1 MEWLKLSVDVAS
13 NVSSLAR
20 QNGLLNTTNKIPG
33 NKGRLTLLENSKTQE
48 GTMKSRSKIG
58 KKGRVGGERE

>member
-1 MEWLKLSVDVAS
+1 MAEVLLEWLKLSVDVAS

-33 NKGRLTLLENSKTQE
+33 NKGRFD
-48 GTMKSRSKIG
+48 IA
-58 KKGRVGGERE
+58 GEQQNTRRNNEKQV